1 MPRPGSPWRPGA
13 SRGTTPGRRAG
24 CTRRASAPTC
34 GATFRCCA
42 SPEGRMPAR
51 VRDNGGVSDPQNLPQ
66 PSDPEPS
73 AGVGDDLERVD
84 PLESTEGDGSAQRVE
99 RMVINESVETD
110 VTDDVVTVRRAPRY
124 GRFITLGALV
134 GAVVPLILTFAF
146 SGQPVDPALA
156 LGFDKGQVFGFLLLL
171 CATIGAAIGAVVAL
185 LIDRSSARPAN
196 SVPAVHEPTHRVDD
210 E

>member
-1 MPRPGSPWRPGA
+1 M
-13 SRGTTPGRRAG
+13 
-24 CTRRASAPTC
+24 
-34 GATFRCCA
+34 
-42 SPEGRMPAR
+42 
-51 VRDNGGVSDPQNLPQ
+51 SDPQNLPQ

-84 PLESTEGDGSAQRVE
+84 PLENGDGDGSAQRVE
-99 RMVINESVETD
+99 RMVIDESVETD

-134 GAVVPLILTFAF
+134 GAVVALILTFAF

-171 CATIGAAIGAVVAL
+171 CATIGAAVGAVVAL
-185 LIDRSSARPAN
+185 VIDRASARRAK
-196 SVPAVHEPTHRVDD
+196 SVLVVHESTHRID